1 MRYFAAFLRMK
12 DKSKNAAVRPQ
23 HIAFLEDQES
33 KGRIFARGRFLDDAG
48 GLVIYQADS
57 LEEASKIVG
66 QDPYVLQGV
75 REPEIHEW
83 EMTQKR

>member
-12 DKSKNAAVRPQ
+12 DKSKNAAVRPR
-23 HIAFLEDQES
+23 HIAFLEDTES
-33 KGRIFARGRFLDDAG
+33 KGHIFARGRFLDDAG

-57 LEEASKIVG
+57 LEEASRIAG
-66 QDPYVLQGV
+66 QDPYLLEGV
-75 REPEIHEW
+75 RELEIHEW

>member
-23 HIAFLEDQES
+23 HLAFLEDQES

-48 GLVIYQADS
+48 GLVVYQADS
-57 LEEASKIVG
+57 LEEARKIAG
-66 QDPYVLQGV
+66 QDPYLLQGV
-75 REPEIHEW
+75 RELDIHEW
-83 EMTQKR
+83 EMTQKA

>member
-23 HIAFLEDQES
+23 HLAFLEDQES

-48 GLVIYQADS
+48 GLVVYQADS
-57 LEEASKIVG
+57 LEEAQKIAG
-66 QDPYVLQGV
+66 QDPYLLQGV
-75 REPEIHEW
+75 RELDIHEW
-83 EMTQKR
+83 EMTQKA